1 MIMIKGWWR
10 LRGGRRPHTSIP
22 LSPSS
27 PQTATPDV
35 PSPTLGLRGRTN
47 VPRRAG
53 GPTARAPDGLT
64 GCKREPAA
72 RNKTRASGLGPSP
85 GSDARRRRR
94 GRAPAVPGGFESG
107 GGRRVTGEPGRR
119 ARVWRVAAQLA
130 TSPPQPRVRGR
141 RAGLETCGGWRCG
154 RLQARGWL
162 GSAAA
167 AFSGPG
173 AGVAADTAPSLSS

>member
-10 LRGGRRPHTSIP
+10 LRGGHRPHTSIP

-47 VPRRAG
+47 VPPPSWRPHSEG
-53 GPTARAPDGLT
+53 T
-64 GCKREPAA
+64 GRPN
-72 RNKTRASGLGPSP
+72 RVQTRASGQKQNTGFGPSP